1 MARKIRKR
9 GDKSSGS
16 KQIKIKTQNFID
28 LLNHVNL
35 SGVISECVVLVN
47 KGKAKVHAVD
57 ATQSLVVITQ
67 ANIMSKNMNLELGL
81 GNVELL
87 SKFLATIEDNDVA
100 VKHSNSIFTLM
111 RKDGRRKL
119 EYLLTQPEFISTKL
133 IEEDSKKDPYKTMVG
148 LTTVNAE
155 LTSTFIKDYLNYI
168 GMLKTKDTTIILDRG
183 GLKFVCGGTDDHQ
196 FELTLS
202 SDVEG
207 EDDGEWFESKAN
219 GEHLAKVL
227 ATVNN
232 EYDQDEPP
240 VIMLGERVPTVIE
253 NGMSLWALMPLY
265 DTEQDEDE
273 EE

>member
-1 MARKIRKR
+1 MARRIRKKT
-9 GDKSSGS
+9 GDSR
-16 KQIKIKTQNFID
+16 QIKIKTQNFID

-35 SGVISECVVLVN
+35 GGIISECIVSVN
-47 KGKAKVHAVD
+47 RGKAKVHAVD
-57 ATQSLVVITQ
+57 ATQSLVVITH
-67 ANIMSKNMNLELGL
+67 ANIMSKTTNLELGL

-87 SKFLATIEDNDVA
+87 SKFLATIEDNDVT
-100 VKHSNSIFTLM
+100 VKHANSIFTLM

-133 IEEDSKKDPYKTMVG
+133 VDEDSKKDPYKTMVG

-168 GMLKTKDTTIILDRG
+168 NMLKTKDTTIVLDRA
-183 GLKFVCGGTDDHQ
+183 GLKFICGGIDDHQ

-202 SDVEG
+202 SDVES
-207 EDDGEWFESKAN
+207 EDEDWFESKAN

-227 ATVNN
+227 NTVSN

-253 NGMSLWALMPLY
+253 NGTSLWALMPLY
-265 DTEQDEDE
+265 DTEQDGDEDE
-273 EE
+273 